1 MQFDEIK
8 AMEQQY
14 VMQTYGRSD
23 IALVRGEGATL
34 IDSEGRRYI
43 DMGSGIGV
51 NSLGYGHPQLT
62 QAICEQAQQLMHC
75 SNLYYSEPM
84 VQVARHL
91 VEASGLSRVFFANSG
106 AEANEAMIKT
116 ARKYSSDRYGAQRCQ
131 ILTLKQSFHGR
142 TMTTLMATGQE
153 KFHQYFYP
161 FPQGFS
167 YVTPGD
173 IDEFYKQADAHVCAV
188 ILEMI
193 QGEGGVLPLDK
204 AYVQAVCAYCKED
217 DILVCVDE
225 VQTGIGRTGT
235 LFCYEQYGITPDI
248 VSLAKGLGGGVPIG
262 AILCGAKCADTL
274 QPGQHGSTFGGN
286 LLACRAAQCVLS
298 IVDQPSFLQ
307 SVKEKGDR
315 IREQL
320 TAADLSAIRD
330 IRGLGLMLGIGVE
343 KEKRAGYVQKLQEMG
358 VIVLTAGTDTIRLL
372 PPLVITNEEID
383 QALACMKEV
392 LK

>member
-173 IDEFYKQADAHVCAV
+173 IDEFYEQADAHVCAV

-204 AYVQAVCAYCKED
+204 AYVQAVCAYCKAH

-262 AILCGAKCADTL
+262 AILCGAKCAETL

>member
-1 MQFDEIK
+1 
-8 AMEQQY
+8 QY
-14 VMQTYGRSD
+14 VMQTYGRSA

-173 IDEFYKQADAHVCAV
+173 IDEFYEQADAHVCAV

-193 QGEGGVLPLDK
+193 QGEGGV
-204 AYVQAVCAYCKED
+204 
-217 DILVCVDE
+217 
-225 VQTGIGRTGT
+225 
-235 LFCYEQYGITPDI
+235 
-248 VSLAKGLGGGVPIG
+248 
-262 AILCGAKCADTL
+262 
-274 QPGQHGSTFGGN
+274 
-286 LLACRAAQCVLS
+286 
-298 IVDQPSFLQ
+298 
-307 SVKEKGDR
+307 
-315 IREQL
+315 
-320 TAADLSAIRD
+320 
-330 IRGLGLMLGIGVE
+330 
-343 KEKRAGYVQKLQEMG
+343 
-358 VIVLTAGTDTIRLL
+358 
-372 PPLVITNEEID
+372 
-383 QALACMKEV
+383 
-392 LK
+392 

>member
-173 IDEFYKQADAHVCAV
+173 IDEFYEQADAHVCAV

-204 AYVQAVCAYCKED
+204 AYVQAVCAYCKKH
-217 DILVCVDE
+217 DILVCIDE

-262 AILCGAKCADTL
+262 AILCGTKCADTL

>member
-116 ARKYSSDRYGAQRCQ
+116 ARKYSSDRYGPQRCQ

-167 YVTPGD
+167 YVMPGD
-173 IDEFYKQADAHVCAV
+173 IDEFYEQADAHVCAV

-204 AYVQAVCAYCKED
+204 AYVQAVCAYCKAH

>member
-8 AMEQQY
+8 AMEQKY

-173 IDEFYKQADAHVCAV
+173 IDEFYEQADAHVCAV

-204 AYVQAVCAYCKED
+204 AYVQAVCAYCKAH

-262 AILCGAKCADTL
+262 AILCGAKCAETL

>member
-173 IDEFYKQADAHVCAV
+173 INEFYKQADAHVCAV

-204 AYVQAVCAYCKED
+204 AYVHAVCAYCKEH

>member
-1 MQFDEIK
+1 M
-8 AMEQQY
+8 
-14 VMQTYGRSD
+14 
-23 IALVRGEGATL
+23 
-34 IDSEGRRYI
+34 
-43 DMGSGIGV
+43 
-51 NSLGYGHPQLT
+51 
-62 QAICEQAQQLMHC
+62 
-75 SNLYYSEPM
+75 
-84 VQVARHL
+84 
-91 VEASGLSRVFFANSG
+91 
-106 AEANEAMIKT
+106 
-116 ARKYSSDRYGAQRCQ
+116 
-131 ILTLKQSFHGR
+131 
-142 TMTTLMATGQE
+142 
-153 KFHQYFYP
+153 
-161 FPQGFS
+161 
-167 YVTPGD
+167 
-173 IDEFYKQADAHVCAV
+173 
-188 ILEMI
+188 
-193 QGEGGVLPLDK
+193 
-204 AYVQAVCAYCKED
+204 QAVCAYCKEH

>member
-1 MQFDEIK
+1 MHLEEIRALEK
-8 AMEQQY
+8 RY
-14 VMQTYGRSD
+14 VMQTYGRNE
-23 IALVRGEGATL
+23 IALVSGEGARL
-34 IDSEGRRYI
+34 RDSEGKEYI
-43 DMGSGIGV
+43 DLTSGIGV
-51 NSLGYGHPQLT
+51 NCLGYHHPALSA
-62 QAICEQAQQLMHC
+62 AISDQAQKLMHC
-75 SNLYYSEPM
+75 SNLFYSEPM
-84 VQVARHL
+84 AQVAEHL
-91 VEASGLSRVFFANSG
+91 VKSTGLSRVFFANSG

-116 ARKYSSDRYGAQRCQ
+116 ARKYSSDRYGKDRYK
-131 ILTLKQSFHGR
+131 IITLCQSFHGR
-142 TMTTLMATGQE
+142 TMTTLMATGQD

-161 FPQGFS
+161 LPEGFA
-167 YVTPGD
+167 YVEAGD
-173 IDEFYKQADAHVCAV
+173 LAQFKSCADEHVCAV
-188 ILEMI
+188 IMEMI
-193 QGEGGVLPLDK
+193 QGEGGVLPLDQ
-204 AYVQAVCAYCKED
+204 AFVQEVSAYCKAH

-235 LFCYEQYGITPDI
+235 LFCYEQYGIEPDI
-248 VSLAKGLGGGVPIG
+248 VSMAKGLGGGVPIG

-372 PPLVITNEEID
+372 PPLDITNEEID

>member
-173 IDEFYKQADAHVCAV
+173 IDEFYEQADAHVCAV

-204 AYVQAVCAYCKED
+204 AYVQAVCAYCKAH

>member
-193 QGEGGVLPLDK
+193 QGEGGVLPLDN
-204 AYVQAVCAYCKED
+204 AYVQAVCAYCKEH
-217 DILVCVDE
+217 DILVCIDE

>member
-62 QAICEQAQQLMHC
+62 QAVCEQAQQLMHC

-204 AYVQAVCAYCKED
+204 AYAQAVCAYCKEH
-217 DILVCVDE
+217 DILVCIDE

-262 AILCGAKCADTL
+262 AILCGTKCADTL

>member
-167 YVTPGD
+167 YVMPGD
-173 IDEFYKQADAHVCAV
+173 IDEFYEQADAHVCAV

-204 AYVQAVCAYCKED
+204 AYVQAVCAYCKAH

-262 AILCGAKCADTL
+262 AILCGAKCAETL

>member
-8 AMEQQY
+8 AMEQKY

-173 IDEFYKQADAHVCAV
+173 IDEFYEQADAHVCAV

-204 AYVQAVCAYCKED
+204 AYVQAVCAYCKAH

>member
-204 AYVQAVCAYCKED
+204 AYVQAVCAYCKEH
-217 DILVCVDE
+217 DILVCIDE

-343 KEKRAGYVQKLQEMG
+343 KEKRADYVQKLQEMG

>member
-173 IDEFYKQADAHVCAV
+173 INEFYKQADAHVCAV

-204 AYVQAVCAYCKED
+204 AYVHAVCAYCKEH

-320 TAADLSAIRD
+320 TAADLSAIRA